1 MADVIKRPNVR
12 DIDAAVRLYYEKFEL
27 SGSDIQAIFGAK
39 SSSTV
44 SKLKKIV
51 REEMAK
57 TGRLPYDQHN
67 VPTDVAFAAWGLD
80 IADLERR
87 RAKLMKLGGVLGNSE
102 TIF

>member
-12 DIDAAVRLYYEKFEL
+12 DIDVAVRLYYEKFEL
-27 SGSDIQAIFGAK
+27 SGADIQAIFGAK

-51 REEMAK
+51 REEMVK

-67 VPTDVAFAAWGLD
+67 VATDVAFEAWGLD

-87 RAKLMKLGGVLGNSE
+87 RAKLMKLGGVREVAANV
-102 TIF
+102 

>member
-1 MADVIKRPNVR
+1 MTNCVKRPNIK

-27 SGSDIQAIFGAK
+27 SGADIQAIFGSK
-39 SSSTV
+39 STATV

-51 REEMAK
+51 REEMVK

-67 VPTDVAFAAWGLD
+67 IPTDVAFTAWGLD

-87 RAKLMKLGGVLGNSE
+87 RAKLLKLNTG
-102 TIF
+102 